1 MVVLD
6 QVSFAYGSS
15 DVLIDISLRL
25 KAGEVYAL
33 LGANGAG
40 KSTLQKLIRGS
51 LRPRA
56 GSVQVFGLDPSGPE
70 ASWRSRLAWVTDLPA
85 LHPRLTVL
93 ETLRFYAGLYGVA
106 GNFPELL
113 ARVGL
118 LGLEKRYGSQL
129 SRGQQQRLAWARAL
143 LVGAELL
150 LLDEP
155 TNGLDVVG
163 REEIYRLVAGFEG
176 AILLSTHDMREAQ
189 ELADRVGILHGGR
202 LVAEGTPA
210 ALCLEHLGQ
219 ELLDSAR
226 QPSLEQV
233 YRSLTGRS
241 LYCPSEQT

>member
-15 DVLIDISLRL
+15 DVLTDVSLRL
-25 KAGEVYAL
+25 NAGEVYGL

-51 LRPRA
+51 LKPRA
-56 GSVQVFGLDPSGPE
+56 GSVQVFGLDPCGRQSR
-70 ASWRSRLAWVTDLPA
+70 WRSRLAWVTDLPA

-93 ETLRFYAGLYGVA
+93 ETLRFYAGLYGVP

-118 LGLEKRYGSQL
+118 TGLEKRYGSQL

-163 REEIYRLVAGFEG
+163 REEIYRLMADFGG

-189 ELADRVGILHGGR
+189 ELADRVGILHDGR

-210 ALCLEHLGQ
+210 ALCQQYLGL
-219 ELLDSAR
+219 ELLESAR

-241 LYCPSEQT
+241 LYCPSEET

>member
-15 DVLIDISLRL
+15 DVLTEVSLRL
-25 KAGEVYAL
+25 NAGEVYAL

-51 LRPRA
+51 LKPRS
-56 GSVQVFGLDPSGPE
+56 GSVRVFGLDPCGRES
-70 ASWRSRLAWVTDLPA
+70 SWRSRLAWVTDLPA

-93 ETLRFYAGLYGVA
+93 ETLRFYAGLYGVP

-118 LGLEKRYGSQL
+118 TGLEKRYGSQL

-163 REEIYRLVAGFEG
+163 REEIYRLVAEFGG

-189 ELADRVGILHGGR
+189 ELADRVGILHQGR

-210 ALCLEHLGQ
+210 ALCLEHLGL
-219 ELLDSAR
+219 ELLESAR

-233 YRSLTGRS
+233 YRTLTGRS
-241 LYCPSEQT
+241 LYCPSEES